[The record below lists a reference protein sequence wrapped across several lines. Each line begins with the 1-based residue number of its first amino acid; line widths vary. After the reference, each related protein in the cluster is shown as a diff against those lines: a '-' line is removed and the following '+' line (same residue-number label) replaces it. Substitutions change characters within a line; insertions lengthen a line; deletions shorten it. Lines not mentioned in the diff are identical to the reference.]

1 MFSYV
6 KGMSDLFSE
15 DDGKTWGNLSDFYA
29 EIPGMELEG
38 YASWFITGNITDTDR
53 AETVE
58 QNVNQYAY
66 EIYRN
71 GEKLTNSFIHP
82 LSSGYKAQGHLW
94 PGGRFSTL
102 EEIPG

>member
-38 YASWFITGNITDTDR
+38 YASWFIPGNITDTDR

-58 QNVNQYAY
+58 QNVNQ
-66 EIYRN
+66 
-71 GEKLTNSFIHP
+71 
-82 LSSGYKAQGHLW
+82 
-94 PGGRFSTL
+94 
-102 EEIPG
+102 